1 MDIGAAERQEKAM
14 RARSILGRR
23 AQTTGSTHNFKE
35 IVQMC
40 AKNFAQIKKTRP
52 TSCFL
57 VELLTRLELVT
68 SSLPR
73 MCSTS

>member
-1 MDIGAAERQEKAM
+1 MG
-14 RARSILGRR
+14 ARSILGLR

-40 AKNFAQIKKTRP
+40 AKNFAHIKKTHP
-52 TSCFL
+52 KWCVFL

-73 MCSTS
+73 MCSTA